1 MRKSLLVLLA
11 AILCAVSVQGISA
24 APVLAQS
31 EGSSN
36 VRSGGD
42 SPEELRTYFAREF
55 SAMMKELASLRQE
68 VSAMRSEMTAMRT
81 DMAKGAMKDDAMNMK
96 K

>member
-1 MRKSLLVLLA
+1 MRKSLLVLA
-11 AILCAVSVQGISA
+11 AICAVSVQGVST

-42 SPEELRTYFAREF
+42 SSDELRTYFAREF
-55 SAMMKELASLRQE
+55 SAMMKELTALRQE
-68 VSAMRSEMTAMRT
+68 VSAMRSEMTGMRT
-81 DMAKGAMKDDAMNMK
+81 DMAKGAMKGDTMNMK